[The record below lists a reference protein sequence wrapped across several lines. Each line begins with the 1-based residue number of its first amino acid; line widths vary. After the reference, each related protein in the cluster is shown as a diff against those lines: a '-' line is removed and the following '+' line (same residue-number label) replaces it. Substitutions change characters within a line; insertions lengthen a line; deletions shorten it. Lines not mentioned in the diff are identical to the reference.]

1 MVEQEILNLLSCILP
16 FYTAVIC
23 SLLLTMLSRKGE
35 ESQLEQG
42 SVRIAV
48 RAYLS
53 TVLGWLSIIF
63 YIAIPRLYV
72 VFNAP
77 VMWLFM
83 GINVMYYHFFWEL
96 TKTKKD
102 EKFPVGHYIIP
113 TLIALILFI
122 YSFLVPF
129 DEQLQLI
136 ESRGQLS
143 VDHPYYSMLSTSK
156 PLLFSVFCLAYTIL
170 GFRRA
175 IRFKRVVVN
184 YSADEERSSFRWLY
198 QILLVIFASFMLAV
212 VLALFTKQKLAS
224 FPILILPALAFMFR
238 DIILVHNV
246 MLDNFVVIAF
256 DSSEQA
262 RDQSSNEEQ
271 SASTVRENVRRLE
284 AYMCKNKPYLN
295 PKLKITDIAYALNTN
310 RSAMSLLIN
319 RSYGMNFSR
328 YVNRYRLDELE
339 RLKNNARN
347 SSLSELELVAK
358 AGFSDWRGYL
368 RVKERENI
376 YKS

>member
-1 MVEQEILNLLSCILP
+1 MVEQAALNLLSCILP

-35 ESQLEQG
+35 SQLERR
-42 SVRIAV
+42 SIRIAV

-53 TVLGWLSIIF
+53 TVLGWLFIIF
-63 YIAIPRLYV
+63 YVAMPRLYV

-77 VMWLFM
+77 VMWIFI

-102 EKFPVGHYIIP
+102 EKFPTRHYIIP

-122 YSFLVPF
+122 YSFFVPF
-129 DEQLQLI
+129 DEQLQLV
-136 ESRGQLS
+136 ELRGQLLAN
-143 VDHPYYSMLSTSK
+143 HPYYSMLSTSK
-156 PLLFSVFCLAYTIL
+156 PLLFLVFCLVYTIL

-198 QILLVIFASFMLAV
+198 QILLIIFVSFMLAV
-212 VLALFTKQKLAS
+212 VLALFAKQERPW
-224 FPILILPALAFMFR
+224 FPIIILPALASMFR

-246 MLDNFVVIAF
+246 MLDNFVVITF
-256 DSSEQA
+256 DSPEQA
-262 RDQSSNEEQ
+262 QNQSSNEEQ
-271 SASTVRENVRRLE
+271 SESIVRENMRRLD
-284 AYMCKNKPYLN
+284 AYMRKNKPYLN
-295 PKLKITDIAYALNTN
+295 PKLKITDLAYALNTN

-319 RSYGMNFSR
+319 HSYGMNFSR